1 VSKKKTKADNSQ
13 KYLFDD
19 ELKKLFNVIDNIED
33 RAVIEFGLETG
44 LRASDITGILTSNID
59 FEHQYIKVW
68 DEKKDTWRTVV
79 FPKTTGNILKMYL
92 NARKKNGQKLF
103 PYSEKT
109 LQRKLQ
115 EYCRQ
120 AKIRVLKKR
129 KTGTSVG
136 WHWLRHT
143 FIRRSQMFGRDI
155 KLVQQNTGDTI
166 ETILKYYRDL
176 SIEDRIKEMESKPIY
191 IMGDK

>member
-1 VSKKKTKADNSQ
+1 MKKKTDNSQ

-19 ELKKLFNVIDNIED
+19 EIKSLLDSIENIED
-33 RAVIEFGLETG
+33 RAAIEFGLETG
-44 LRASDITGILTSNID
+44 LRASDVVGIITSNID

-68 DEKKDTWRTVV
+68 DEKKDQWRTVV

-103 PYSEKT
+103 PCSEKT

-115 EYCRQ
+115 DYCRK
-120 AKIRVLKKR
+120 AKIRTIKKSQ
-129 KTGTSVG
+129 TGTFVG

-176 SIEDRIKEMESKPIY
+176 SIEDRIREMESKPIY
-191 IMGDK
+191 SFENKS